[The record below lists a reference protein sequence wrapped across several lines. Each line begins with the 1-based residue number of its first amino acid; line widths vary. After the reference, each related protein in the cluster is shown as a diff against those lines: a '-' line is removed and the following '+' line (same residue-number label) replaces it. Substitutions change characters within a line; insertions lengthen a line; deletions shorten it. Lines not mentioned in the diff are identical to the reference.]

1 MGYCD
6 YSTFVLL
13 QMVLKPCDG
22 LCIQMVGRLIQKQD
36 IRLLKKKAAQ
46 CHTSLFTTGENCNL
60 GILGRTPECI
70 HSQIQLGI
78 QIPGPHAV
86 QLLLH
91 LALPC
96 QKLVHLVVGHLLSEG
111 FVYLIIFL
119 KEGNCLGNSLLNHF
133 LHCLFLVQLRLLLK
147 ISDGVAGSNHSLA
160 VEFLVHPCQ
169 DLEEG

>member
-13 QMVLKPCDG
+13 QMVLKPCNG
-22 LCIQMVGRLIQKQD
+22 LCIQVVGRLVQEQD
-36 IRLLKKKAAQ
+36 VRLLKKKAAQ
-46 CHTSLFTTGENCNL
+46 CNTAFLATGENCNL
-60 GILGRTPECI
+60 CILGRTPECI

-78 QIPGPHAV
+78 QVPGPHAV

-96 QKLVHLVVGHLLSEG
+96 QELVHLVVGHLLAEG
-111 FVYLIIFL
+111 FVYLVIFL
-119 KEGNCLGNSLLNHF
+119 KEDNCLGNPFLNHF
-133 LHCLFLVQLRLLLK
+133 LHCLLRIQLRLLLK
-147 ISDGVAGSNHSLA
+147 VSDGVAGSNHSLA
-160 VEFLVHPCQ
+160 VELLVHPCQ